1 MITNKSQQNKKKN
14 KIEYLKRGEDK
25 EVVDGRKKETTEKKT
40 TKKKQLE
47 ERIMPKEVMGRADAR
62 CSGPSSVLETRC
74 SFPTEGEEERERA
87 A

>member
-1 MITNKSQQNKKKN
+1 
-14 KIEYLKRGEDK
+14 
-25 EVVDGRKKETTEKKT
+25 
-40 TKKKQLE
+40 
-47 ERIMPKEVMGRADAR
+47 MPKEVMGRADAR

>member
-40 TKKKQLE
+40 TAKKNRWKKGLCQ
-47 ERIMPKEVMGRADAR
+47 KK
-62 CSGPSSVLETRC
+62 
-74 SFPTEGEEERERA
+74 
-87 A
+87 